1 MGRFSRI
8 LNPGLN
14 FLIPVIDQVKYV
26 QSLKEIAIGK
36 NISLPFDFHIN
47 SISNYLVD
55 VPKQSAITADNVT
68 LSIDGVLYLRI
79 LNAYDASYGV
89 EDPGQTKPSKQ
100 T

>member
-36 NISLPFDFHIN
+36 
-47 SISNYLVD
+47 
-55 VPKQSAITADNVT
+55 
-68 LSIDGVLYLRI
+68 
-79 LNAYDASYGV
+79 
-89 EDPGQTKPSKQ
+89 QTNLI
-100 T
+100 

>member
-36 NISLPFDFHIN
+36 
-47 SISNYLVD
+47 Y
-55 VPKQSAITADNVT
+55 
-68 LSIDGVLYLRI
+68 Y
-79 LNAYDASYGV
+79 
-89 EDPGQTKPSKQ
+89 
-100 T
+100 